1 MTIWMTIYDKMD
13 DMASMWQYGWQY
25 MTEWMIVLIKSDNMD
40 DIANKWQYMTKWM
53 IVLRKCDN
61 MDGSANMW
69 QYGWHY
75 MTIWMIVLIK
85 SWEVG
90 VELRS
95 RNVREYYRVQKY
107 FLRKKIIWKK
117 KNRDLWQ
124 PWKTLVFGP
133 HDCANLWKAV
143 NRIRIIMGKFC
154 CTQIRSSTSFS
165 SERENIFCK
174 GRSQKI
180 KMEI

>member
-1 MTIWMTIYDKMD
+1 MIVLIKFDNMD
-13 DMASMWQYGWQY
+13 DSANMWQYGWQY
-25 MTEWMIVLIKSDNMD
+25 MTIW
-40 DIANKWQYMTKWM
+40 
-53 IVLRKCDN
+53 
-61 MDGSANMW
+61 
-69 QYGWHY
+69 
-75 MTIWMIVLIK
+75 TIELIK

-124 PWKTLVFGP
+124 PWKTQVFAP

-143 NRIRIIMGKFC
+143 NRIRIIMGKFG
-154 CTQIRSSTSFS
+154 CTKTRTSSSCS
-165 SERENIFCK
+165 SKKKKDLFNLLFGFGIFCP
-174 GRSQKI
+174 
-180 KMEI
+180 EV